1 MKEAPLFLRF
11 INMMI
16 NDAII
21 QLDEGLQVGVVT
33 MSVVCYNGCGQITML
48 YYIVVLI
55 TLINYIN

>member
-21 QLDEGLQVGVVT
+21 QLDEGLQVGVVF
-33 MSVVCYNGCGQITML
+33 S
-48 YYIVVLI
+48 
-55 TLINYIN
+55 